1 MAKSY
6 YAILGISPD
15 ASKQEVKDAYRQLAK
30 QYHPDH
36 EGGDSGKFRDIQEAY
51 SVLADAGRR
60 RKYEQKRT
68 QKARRVNVRVSPGRY
83 AEAEPLI
90 PEREP
95 WHAGG
100 RRSRRSFASA
110 SGDHG
115 GEDIFEW
122 LLCNLF

>member
-30 QYHPDH
+30 HYHPDH

-51 SVLADAGRR
+51 SVLADAGKRR
-60 RKYEQKRT
+60 EYEPQRS
-68 QKARRVNVRVSPGRY
+68 QKAGRVHVRVKPGRY
-83 AEAEPLI
+83 AEPEPLI

-95 WHAGG
+95 WHAG
-100 RRSRRSFASA
+100 RRRYSRSFAS
-110 SGDHG
+110 GDRG

-122 LLCNLF
+122 LLRNLF

>member
-1 MAKSY
+1 MARSY

-36 EGGDSGKFRDIQEAY
+36 EGGDSGRFRDIQEAY
-51 SVLADAGRR
+51 SVLADAGKRR
-60 RKYEQKRT
+60 EYEQQRS
-68 QKARRVNVRVSPGRY
+68 QEARRVRVRVNPGRS
-83 AEAEPLI
+83 AQAEPLI

-95 WHAGG
+95 WHAG
-100 RRSRRSFASA
+100 RRRHSRSFAS
-110 SGDHG
+110 GDRS

-122 LLCNLF
+122 LLRNLF

>member
-36 EGGDSGKFRDIQEAY
+36 GGGDSGKFRDIQEAY
-51 SVLADAGRR
+51 SVLADSGKRRNYEAQRSQEARHVRVRVNAGRH
-60 RKYEQKRT
+60 
-68 QKARRVNVRVSPGRY
+68 

-95 WHAGG
+95 WHSGRG
-100 RRSRRSFASA
+100 RRSRAFSSA
-110 SGDHG
+110 EPV

-122 LLCNLF
+122 FLHNLF